1 MVIFYIGLFLLSCG
15 LFYIAG
21 KLVVD
26 GLLRIA
32 KFLGWREFVVAF
44 FVMAS
49 AASLPNLIV
58 GLSAALRG
66 IPELSFGD
74 VSGNNLAALTIAVA
88 IAVLLSK
95 GAVPAESRTIR
106 TSAFF
111 VTAAALLPMILILD
125 GTLSR
130 LDGIALIALFAIYIS
145 WLFSKKE
152 RFTKA
157 YAGRKE
163 NPVNGF
169 KHFLKDLVKVIF
181 GLIIFVAGAQ
191 GVVISAQVFASS
203 FNMSIVLV
211 GILITGL
218 GSTLPEIYFDGVSA
232 LKGQSWMILGDLM
245 GAIIIPSTL
254 VLGIVTLISPMHFSN
269 FSSLALVR
277 IFIVI
282 AALSFPFFI
291 RSGKSISKK
300 EALFLLCIYIIFL
313 LSEIFLKDVILGSG
327 FGFLLK

>member
-1 MVIFYIGLFLLSCG
+1 MLVLYIGLFIISCG
-15 LFYIAG
+15 LFYLAG

-26 GLLRIA
+26 SLARIA

-44 FVMAS
+44 FIMAS

-58 GLSAALRG
+58 GLSAAFRG

-74 VSGNNLAALTIAVA
+74 VSGNNLAALTLVVA

-95 GAVPAESRTIR
+95 GAISAESRTIR

-111 VTAAALLPMILILD
+111 VTAAALLPLVLILD
-125 GTLSR
+125 KNLSR
-130 LDGIALIALFAIYIS
+130 IDGIALIALFVIYIA

-163 NPVNGF
+163 DPVKSF
-169 KHFLKDLVKVIF
+169 KHFLKDLWKISLGLVIF
-181 GLIIFVAGAQ
+181 IVAAQ
-191 GVVISAQVFASS
+191 GVVMSAQVFASS
-203 FNMSIVLV
+203 FGVSIILV

-218 GSTLPEIYFDGVSA
+218 GSTLPELYFDAVSA
-232 LKGQSWMILGDLM
+232 LKGQGWMVLGDLM

-254 VLGIVTLISPMHFSN
+254 VLGIISLISPIYIN
-269 FSSLALVR
+269 DFSSLAVVR

-282 AALSFPFFI
+282 AAVSFPFFV
-291 RSGKSISKK
+291 RSGKAIGKK
-300 EALFLLCIYIIFL
+300 EALFLLFLYITFL
-313 LSEIFLKDVILGSG
+313 ILEIFLKDAALSSG
-327 FGFLLK
+327 FNFLFR

>member
-1 MVIFYIGLFLLSCG
+1 MLILYIGLFLLSCI

-26 GLLRIA
+26 GLVRIA

-58 GLSAALRG
+58 GLSAAFRG

-95 GAVPAESRTIR
+95 GSVPAESRTIR
-106 TSAFF
+106 TSALF
-111 VTAAALLPMILILD
+111 VTGSALLPLILILD
-125 GTLSR
+125 RTLSR
-130 LDGIALIALFAIYIS
+130 FDGIILITFFVVYVW

-152 RFTKA
+152 RFTKK
-157 YAGRKE
+157 YVGRKE
-163 NPVNGF
+163 NPINGF
-169 KHFLKDLVKVIF
+169 KNFLRDLIKVVL
-181 GLIIFVAGAQ
+181 GLIIFVAAAQ

-203 FNMSIVLV
+203 FNMSILLV

-254 VLGIVTLISPMHFSN
+254 VLGIVTLISPIHINN

-282 AALSFPFFI
+282 AALSFPIFV
-291 RSGKSISKK
+291 RSGKSIGKK
-300 EALFLLCIYIIFL
+300 EALFLLGIYIVFL
-313 LSEIFLKDVILGSG
+313 LTEIFFKDAMLSSG
-327 FGFLLK
+327 FGFLFR